1 MTMISWRKS
10 LTSAVAVA
18 AVAVVGATSLAGDAA
33 AQEERIRWRVP
44 GAFPTSLPALG
55 DNLVWVA
62 DQLNAASGGAG
73 KVAAS
78 AVAHRVPKKAR
89 EVSRIPTL
97 AKSVAVSAQAF
108 QVKALC
114 FDAKRHLIPCKTVQ
128 SK

>member
-62 DQLNAASGGAG
+62 DQLNAASGGTIEFR
-73 KVAAS
+73 VAEPGELVRNSMALL
-78 AVAHRVPKKAR
+78 VMPIRPTRWNWPKR
-89 EVSRIPTL
+89 SSI
-97 AKSVAVSAQAF
+97 S
-108 QVKALC
+108 
-114 FDAKRHLIPCKTVQ
+114 
-128 SK
+128 